1 MPVRPVNVSFVVV
14 DSKEAEVLKKKLV
27 EQTYT
32 PAIASHISGILH
44 QLSTTNTLVLGGMS
58 LVAFNAALYDIV
70 TNSSTSGDDVMRLQ
84 PLLRKVQTEVTN
96 RYNEITQQR

>member
-58 LVAFNAALYDIV
+58 LVAFNAVLTDIIAE
-70 TNSSTSGDDVMRLQ
+70 SSTDGDDFLA
-84 PLLRKVQTEVTN
+84 LRRTLHKVQTEVTN
-96 RYNEITQQR
+96 RYNEITQQH